1 MDGRAVYLLF
11 PHPTEPA
18 TVIATANEELH
29 KDKQIHT
36 LAGGLV
42 FRGHPAGVRAE
53 PGFYWLST
61 VQTNPLAVV
70 TALYRVDWQHAPLLV
85 YRSVTD
91 DSWSYL
97 RITRRVAPLWGDKGE
112 EVT

>member
-11 PHPTEPA
+11 PHPKEPA
-18 TVIATANEELH
+18 TVIAEANDALRE
-29 KDKQIHT
+29 DRQIHP

-42 FRGHPAGVRAE
+42 YRGHPAGEGAE

-61 VQTNPLAVV
+61 VGTDPLAVV

-91 DSWSYL
+91 NSWSYL
-97 RITRRVAPLWGDKGE
+97 RITRRIAPLWGGDGK